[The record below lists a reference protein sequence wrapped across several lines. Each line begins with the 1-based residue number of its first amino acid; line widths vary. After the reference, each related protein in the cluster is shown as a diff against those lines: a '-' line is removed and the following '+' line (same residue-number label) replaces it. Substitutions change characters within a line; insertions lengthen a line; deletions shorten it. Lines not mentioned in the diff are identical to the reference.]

1 MKDKAI
7 KTEEALTDMNA
18 AFLSLP
24 LKIGYV
30 NFHTLYFST
39 YAATKNNKAALY
51 VLSWVDILMHS
62 GENNFQNNVK
72 NTVIVF

>member
-30 NFHTLYFST
+30 NRKMKQQQMRICSRYF
-39 YAATKNNKAALY
+39 
-51 VLSWVDILMHS
+51 
-62 GENNFQNNVK
+62 ENMSLNNVQK
-72 NTVIVF
+72 QELPLSY

>member
-24 LKIGYV
+24 LKIG
-30 NFHTLYFST
+30 SC
-39 YAATKNNKAALY
+39 KQ
-51 VLSWVDILMHS
+51 
-62 GENNFQNNVK
+62 ENETIANENMLKIF
-72 NTVIVF
+72 